1 MNFTNM
7 GYEWISRRVRITSI
21 SYRLQ
26 EVERLLINLGTRCIW
41 DSILKRMHDTVQLC
55 VYATKSVQEKNFPEI
70 NCEIKDREDE
80 KLNNEK
86 LKINR
91 RGKLSFIEFINSYFT
106 LIR

>member
-1 MNFTNM
+1 
-7 GYEWISRRVRITSI
+7 
-21 SYRLQ
+21 
-26 EVERLLINLGTRCIW
+26 
-41 DSILKRMHDTVQLC
+41 MHDTVQLC

-70 NCEIKDREDE
+70 NYEIKEDE